1 MGGKGVSGCG
11 QKGRE
16 PTGNSNKER
25 QRLRERETTGLPE
38 LVEGKE
44 R

>member
-16 PTGNSNKER
+16 PTGNSNKV
-25 QRLRERETTGLPE
+25 RLREREKTGLTE